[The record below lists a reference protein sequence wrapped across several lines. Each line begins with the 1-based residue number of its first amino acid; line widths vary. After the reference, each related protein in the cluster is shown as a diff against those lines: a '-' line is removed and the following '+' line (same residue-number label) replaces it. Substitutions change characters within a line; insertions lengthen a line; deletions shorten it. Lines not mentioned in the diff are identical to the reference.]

1 MSEVTRREFVELGGL
16 ASGALAAGGAHPIG
30 GSNDPAPRPAPV
42 DLTGDGVPLSPGD
55 YVALL
60 ARLTQQPGFATD
72 EYSRGGAVAALEAQF
87 AALLGKETAVFMPTG
102 TLANHLAVRALAG
115 PKRRVVVQETSH
127 LYNDSGD
134 CAQQLSQL
142 NLVPLAPGEATFK
155 WDDVARLLERT
166 ATSRVATGVGAISI
180 ESPVRR
186 LHHAVFDEGE
196 MKRISAAARER
207 GIRLHLDGA
216 RLFVAAAY
224 SGRSPAEYAALF
236 DTVYVSLWKCFNSA
250 SGAIL
255 AGPRAVLDDMYHARR
270 MFGGALW
277 GAWPHAAVA
286 RHYAEGYAGRL
297 REAVAVSE
305 QLLGRLAAD
314 SAFKV
319 TRVPNGT
326 SGVRLDLV
334 KSADLPAY
342 VTRLR
347 ARGITLPPPDGTG
360 FWLRV
365 NETLR
370 GASAEALASAFRAA
384 LA

>member
-16 ASGALAAGGAHPIG
+16 AGSAVAAGGIRPLAG
-30 GSNDPAPRPAPV
+30 ANDPPV
-42 DLTGDGVPLSPGD
+42 RRAALDFTGDGIPLSPAD
-55 YVALL
+55 HVALL
-60 ARLTQQPGFATD
+60 ARLTQAPGFEAD
-72 EYSRGGAVAALEAQF
+72 EYSRGGIVAALEAQF
-87 AALLGKETAVFMPTG
+87 AALLGTETAVFMPSG

-115 PKRRVVVQETSH
+115 SKRRVVVQEASH

-142 NLVPLAPGEATFK
+142 NLVPLAAGEATFR

-186 LHHAVFDEGE
+186 LHHAMFDFDE

-216 RLFVAAAY
+216 RLFPAAAY

-250 SGAIL
+250 GGAIL
-255 AGPRAVLDDMYHARR
+255 AGPRAILGDMYQARR

-277 GAWPHAAVA
+277 GAWPQAAVA
-286 RHYAEGYAGRL
+286 RHYAEGYLERL
-297 REAVAVSE
+297 TQAVAVSE
-305 QLLGRLAAD
+305 QLVTRLAAD
-314 SAFKV
+314 PAFKI

-326 SGVRLDLV
+326 TAVRVDLV
-334 KSADLPAY
+334 KTTDLAAY
-342 VTRLR
+342 AARLKD
-347 ARGITLPPPDGTG
+347 RGITVPAADNGG

-370 GASAEALASAFRAA
+370 GASADALAASFRAA
-384 LA
+384 LS

>member
-1 MSEVTRREFVELGGL
+1 MSDVTRREFVGAGVLAGG
-16 ASGALAAGGAHPIG
+16 GVAAGARRGVVARGA
-30 GSNDPAPRPAPV
+30 SRMPAV
-42 DLTGDGVPLSPGD
+42 DLTGDGIPLSAAE
-55 YVALL
+55 YAALL
-60 ARLTQQPGFATD
+60 ALLAKDPGVELD
-72 EYSRGGAVAALEAQF
+72 EYSRGGAVASLEAQF

-102 TLANHLAVRALAG
+102 TLANHVAVRALAG
-115 PKRRVVVQETSH
+115 ERRRVAVQETSH

-142 NLVPLAPGEATFK
+142 NLVPLAPGEATFR
-155 WDDVARLLERT
+155 WDDVEQLLKRT
-166 ATSRVATGVGAISI
+166 AAGRVALAVGAISV

-186 LHHAVFDEGE
+186 LHHAAFDFEE
-196 MKRISAAARER
+196 MERVSAKARER

-224 SGRSPAEYAALF
+224 SGRSPAEYGALF
-236 DTVYVSLWKCFNSA
+236 DTVYVSLWKCFNAA

-255 AGPRAVLDDMYHARR
+255 AGPRALLDEIHHVRR

-286 RHYAEGYAGRL
+286 RHYAEGYLERL
-297 REAVAVSE
+297 RDAVAVAE
-305 QLLGRLAAD
+305 GLFERLAEEP
-314 SAFKV
+314 AFGV

-326 SGVRLDLV
+326 SGVRLDV
-334 KSADLPAY
+334 KTADHEG
-342 VTRLR
+342 LR
-347 ARGITLPPPDGTG
+347 ARLRERGVTLPPSDASG

-370 GASAEALASAFRAA
+370 GASPDALAAAFGAA
-384 LA
+384 LTSR

>member
-16 ASGALAAGGAHPIG
+16 AAGALAAAGPRPVD
-30 GSNDPAPRPAPV
+30 GSNDPGARPAPV
-42 DLTGDGVPLSPGD
+42 DLTGDGVPLSPAD

-60 ARLTQQPGFATD
+60 ARLTQVAGFETD
-72 EYSRGGAVAALEAQF
+72 EYSRGGVVAALETQF
-87 AALLGKETAVFMPTG
+87 AALLGKETAVFMPSG

-115 PKRRVVVQETSH
+115 AKRRVVVQEASH

-142 NLVPLAPGEATFK
+142 NLVPLAPGEATFA

-166 ATSRVATGVGAISI
+166 ASSRVATGVGAISI

-186 LHHAVFDEGE
+186 LYHAVFDFEE

-255 AGPRAVLDDMYHARR
+255 AGPHAVLDDMYHARR

-286 RHYAEGYAGRL
+286 RHYAEGYVGRL
-297 REAVAVSE
+297 RAAVAVAE
-305 QLLGRLAAD
+305 QLVARLAAD
-314 SAFKV
+314 PAFKV
-319 TRVPNGT
+319 TRVPSGT
-326 SGVRLDLV
+326 SAVRLDLV
-334 KSADLPAY
+334 KSADLAAY
-342 VTRLR
+342 AGRLR

-370 GASAEALASAFRAA
+370 GASAEGLASALRAA
-384 LA
+384 LV